1 MLMSLVTAVLLLG
14 GVEGLLRLAGWPP
27 TSVYVDG
34 HRPVW
39 SLRPHAQLSLRH
51 HELEQDFEVQIS
63 GLGFRGPEPVSPRIA
78 CLGDSTTFGW
88 GVAYEQAWP
97 AVLGDA
103 LGVEVLNAGVPGY
116 STHQGL
122 ASLDRVLAL
131 KPDVVV
137 LAYMI
142 RDADPAPMPDAEQV
156 DPGPE
161 RTLQLQRA
169 LMALLPSPPPAPPSG
184 TAQRVPPGSYGDNL
198 DVLTARV
205 QASGAQAVLLRFPV
219 QEDRAAHQAV
229 LEERGALT
237 PELPASAFFEA
248 DPIHLNVDGNR
259 MLGQWLARELPP
271 LD

>member
-14 GVEGLLRLAGWPP
+14 GVEGALRLVGWPP
-27 TSVYVDG
+27 PSMYVDG

-39 SLRPHAQLSLRH
+39 SLRPYAQLPVRH
-51 HELEQDFEVQIS
+51 HELERDFEVEIS

-88 GVAYEQAWP
+88 GVDQEQAWP
-97 AVLGDA
+97 AVLGQA
-103 LGVEVLNAGVPGY
+103 LEVEVLNAGVPGY

-122 ASLDRVLAL
+122 AGLDRVLAL
-131 KPDVVV
+131 KPDVVI

-142 RDADPAPMPDAEQV
+142 RDADPAPKPDAEQV
-156 DPGPE
+156 DPGPD
-161 RTLQLQRA
+161 RSLQLQRA
-169 LMALLPSPPPAPPSG
+169 LMALLPTPPPAPPSG
-184 TAQRVPPGSYGDNL
+184 AAQRVPPGAYADNVDAL
-198 DVLTARV
+198 IARV
-205 QASGAQAVLLRFPV
+205 EASGAVPVLLRFPV
-219 QEDRAAHQAV
+219 QEARTAHQAV

-259 MLGQWLARELPP
+259 MLGQWLAQELPP